1 MSKEFADEL
10 LVTPSVAGPEGVD
23 WEELLAEEG
32 MPAEL
37 PYNIAPASDPD
48 VPQEP
53 AANDVYSIAAPDG
66 AYASFQEQLHADL
79 EVLSKR
85 QKDAAGAPHDLTGE
99 EPKTFD
105 EIGEANEFAA
115 GHLQKAISRKPH
127 VKVVSL
133 PDRRPN
139 VSEQD
144 DAQQQKVTNKTSPFK
159 ELPVVAVIDP
169 EDGRPYAT
177 RLEEAH
183 HQATAK
189 WLEDKLRDLKGIE
202 DYGSVR
208 AELDHIIQMTEDLH
222 KSRSRILERPGNA
235 NTQDQRQAS
244 VLVIDIKLAALHE
257 YRTALAMRGIA
268 IVYGN

>member
-10 LVTPSVAGPEGVD
+10 LVTPSVAGPEGVA

-37 PYNIAPASDPD
+37 PYNIASASDPD

-53 AANDVYSIAAPDG
+53 AANDVYSIAAPEG

-85 QKDAAGAPHDLTGE
+85 QKDAAGAPHDLTGD
-99 EPKTFD
+99 EPKTF
-105 EIGEANEFAA
+105 EVISEANELAA
-115 GHLQKAISRKPH
+115 GHLQRAVSRRPHIKAPLHS
-127 VKVVSL
+127 
-133 PDRRPN
+133 RRPN

-144 DAQQQKVTNKTSPFK
+144 DAQQQKVTNKTSVFE

-169 EDGRPYAT
+169 EDDRPYAT

-183 HQATAK
+183 HQATAN

-244 VLVIDIKLAALHE
+244 ILVIDIKLAALRE
-257 YRTALAMRGIA
+257 YQMALAMRGIA